1 MQYTPHMILHIDM
14 DAFFASVEQMDN
26 PDLKGKCVLVGRDS
40 GRGVVAAASY
50 EARKFGVHSAMPVFQ
65 AKKLCPQAVFVAPR
79 KGRYSEISRRIMSL
93 LREFSPLVEP
103 VSIDEAFVDICGCG
117 RLYGT
122 PLETATLIKQR
133 ILETIH
139 LTCSVGIAPNKFL
152 AKIASDMNKPDGL
165 FAILP
170 HEVSPFIA
178 ALPIGKVPGVGKQ
191 TLKMLTTLSVETLGD
206 VRRYSESFL
215 ESKFGK
221 FGRRLAALA
230 AGIDP
235 SRVTPHSPTKSISS
249 EHTLGRDTADIR
261 ELKRYLKVQADEVG
275 RQLRKSDLRARTVVL
290 KLKDTD
296 FRQITRSKTLPF
308 PTHSSETI
316 LCAAEKLLEAHNLS
330 KKIRLTGV
338 GASGLI
344 EGNTPVQQSLF
355 DGPVKRN
362 ETWEKVDKALDAITS
377 KYGANSI
384 RKGR

>member
-1 MQYTPHMILHIDM
+1 MILHIDM

-65 AKKLCPQAVFVAPR
+65 AKKLCPQAVFVTPR
-79 KGRYSEISRRIMSL
+79 KGRYGEISRRIMSL
-93 LREFSPLVEP
+93 LNGFSPLVEP
-103 VSIDEAFVDICGCG
+103 VSIDEAFVDISGCG

-133 ILETIH
+133 IFETIG

-165 FAILP
+165 FAVMP
-170 HEVSPFIA
+170 DEVHTFIA
-178 ALPIGKVPGVGKQ
+178 TLPIGKVPGVGKQ
-191 TLKMLTTLSVETLGD
+191 TRKVLETLSINTLGD
-206 VRRYSESFL
+206 VRKYSESFL
-215 ESKFGK
+215 VGRLGK
-221 FGRRLAALA
+221 FGHRLASLA
-230 AGIDP
+230 TGVDP
-235 SRVTPHSPTKSISS
+235 SKVTPHSPMKSISS
-249 EHTLGRDTADIR
+249 EHTLSKDTADIP
-261 ELKRYLKVQADEVG
+261 ELKRYLKTQAEEVG
-275 RQLRKSDLRARTVVL
+275 HQLRKSELRARTVIL

-296 FRQITRSKTLPF
+296 FRQITRSTTLPSA
-308 PTHSSETI
+308 TRSSETI
-316 LCAAEKLLEAHNLS
+316 FKAASTLLDAYGLS
-330 KKIRLTGV
+330 RKIRLIGV

-344 EGNTPVQQSLF
+344 SSATPVQQSLF

-377 KYGANSI
+377 KYGPGSI
-384 RKGR
+384 RRGR